1 MKNTYY
7 ALPLNFSDIIDKK
20 PQVTCSLKAS
30 IAQNAY
36 LILTTHFGES
46 RYDPKFGCLIW
57 DQDFEILVNIKW
69 KDNVRLSLE
78 EAVQLYE
85 KRLTRVKVK
94 VDADEFEYI
103 SDDRTWIKK
112 RLSIWIT
119 GTLLKTNEK
128 FEFLE
133 HIYLSPMSID

>member
-1 MKNTYY
+1 MQSYY
-7 ALPLNFSDIIDKK
+7 TLPLRLDDIIARK
-20 PQVTCSLKAS
+20 PHPVCPLRSS
-30 IAQNAY
+30 IAQHLY

-46 RYDPKFGCLIW
+46 RYDHTFGCLIW
-57 DQDFEILVNIKW
+57 EQDFEILVNIKW
-69 KDNVRLSLE
+69 KDNIRLSLE
-78 EAVQLYE
+78 EAIGAYE

-112 RLSIWIT
+112 RLSIWIN
-119 GTLLKTNEK
+119 GSLIKTNEK

-133 HIYLSPMSID
+133 HIYISPMSID